1 MAKYR
6 IFGGRYGGE
15 VAIGKV
21 SHEFAEYWAPRIE
34 DEGDSDCIEFVT
46 SVEWDDEPSDTE
58 SPAMTLEGNRPWYEL
73 DDIEHINSYS
83 ADGGFR
89 VVKVDD
95 DDKEDWNTEVEIEG
109 YHQLYGREAY
119 HDVEFPEPT
128 EYITEEDIENY
139 VPVMTFHSFEKGQFG
154 TWEVEIDGEFD
165 PDKFAY
171 SIVETMVGEFVDKVF
186 YDKKELEQNFDWA
199 DSTGKGYYA
208 KVGWMNPKYHDKSEV
223 YTDEY
228 LVDNGFWED
237 LEDSIA
243 YDKEQAEENND

>member
-15 VAIGKV
+15 IAIGKV
-21 SHEFAEYWAPRIE
+21 SHEFAEYWAPKIE
-34 DEGDSDCIEFVT
+34 EDGDGDCIEFVT
-46 SVEWDDEPSDTE
+46 SVEWDDDPSDTE
-58 SPAMTLEGNRPWYEL
+58 SPAMTVEGNRPWYEL
-73 DDIEHINSYS
+73 DEIEHINSYT

-95 DDKEDWNTEVEIEG
+95 DDKEDWDTEVEIEG
-109 YHQLYGREAY
+109 YH
-119 HDVEFPEPT
+119 
-128 EYITEEDIENY
+128 
-139 VPVMTFHSFEKGQFG
+139 HSFEKGMFG
-154 TWEVEIDGEFD
+154 SWEVEIDGEFD

-171 SIVETMVGEFVDKVF
+171 SIVETMVGEFVDRVF

-223 YTDEY
+223 YTDQY